1 MARGAAFD
9 LENTKGK
16 TALAYGSRDIFD
28 DEMRLALWRRLK
40 LYASGRPSKYTL
52 SAQHRVAGLPE
63 LSHHI
68 GSFLVLRSVDLM
80 LSNRERAAVLHVIA
94 EIDGKASLKTVRRNA
109 EEILGM
115 TSGGLDAKK
124 VGVRHI
130 CFKEVWR
137 LDLEGVGPAA

>member
-1 MARGAAFD
+1 
-9 LENTKGK
+9 
-16 TALAYGSRDIFD
+16 
-28 DEMRLALWRRLK
+28 MRLALWRRLK
-40 LYASGRPSKYTL
+40 LYAFGRPSKYTQ
-52 SAQHRVAGLPE
+52 SALHRVAGLPE

-124 VGVRHI
+124 VGVRQI

-137 LDLEGVGPAA
+137 LDLEGVGPTAPNESLKIH